1 MIVDRIENVHLY
13 ADVSG
18 DVAKALEILKDKS
31 LAEKENGRYDVE
43 ADELY
48 YIVQRYQSRTI
59 EESKFEAHK
68 KYIDIQFV
76 AQGREILGY
85 SPLGNLETEQGYSEE
100 NDCALY
106 RVPSDYTAVNLKQ
119 GMFCVLW
126 PSDGH
131 MPGCQLNGPIDVVKV
146 VVKVR
151 ING

>member
-1 MIVDRIENVHLY
+1 MIVDKIENAHLY

-18 DVAKALEILKDKS
+18 NIAKALEILKDKS
-31 LAEKENGRYDVE
+31 LAEKENGRYDVDG
-43 ADELY
+43 DELY

-76 AQGREILGY
+76 AQGREVLGY
-85 SPLGNLETEQGYSEE
+85 SPLENLETEQPYSEE
-100 NDCALY
+100 KDCALY
-106 RVPSDYTAVNLKQ
+106 GVPGDYTAVNLKQ

-126 PSDGH
+126 PGDGH
-131 MPGCQLNGPIDVVKV
+131 MPGCQLNGPTDVVKV
-146 VVKVR
+146 VVKVK